1 LKSQS
6 LPPKFHFKIQ
16 SKSARI
22 KTKVEMKCSENHMNM
37 EVPWNNLS
45 QGTINVLEEQRQS
58 QKKY

>member
-1 LKSQS
+1 
-6 LPPKFHFKIQ
+6 
-16 SKSARI
+16 
-22 KTKVEMKCSENHMNM
+22 MKCSENHMNM